1 MSKRLQILAGPRA
14 LRQIRDEGLQPGRI
28 RYVAGAAGGPKWFI
42 LAALDC
48 FLFGD
53 WLPRGSGVVH
63 LVGAS
68 IGAWRFAAA
77 CRRDPVAAL
86 QALLAAYVSQSFA
99 RDATPADVS
108 AEGRVMMRALLGD
121 DGPAAVLVHPR
132 YRLALLV
139 SRGRGPLSS
148 ERRWALFPGLVL
160 AALSNAV
167 SRRMLGLFFERHV
180 FVDSRDRP
188 AFLSA
193 LRDFPTKVHAL
204 STDNFKAA
212 LTASGSIPWVM
223 EPVRDMPGFAPA
235 SWWDGGIIDYN
246 LDLPLP
252 APEEDGLT
260 LFPHFSGRL
269 VPGWFDKGLRRRHQ
283 PANMER
289 VVLVAPHPEY
299 AASLPYGRISDRRD
313 FVTFAGRDAER
324 HAYWQAVADAGKVL
338 AEDFADLADSGRI
351 RHAVQPLVL

>member
-1 MSKRLQILAGPRA
+1 MPERLQILAGSRA
-14 LRQIRDEGLQPGRI
+14 LRQIREEGLLPGQV

-42 LAALDC
+42 LAALDS

-53 WLPRGSGVVH
+53 WLPRGSGIVH

-77 CRRDPVAAL
+77 CRREPVAAL
-86 QALLAAYVSQSFA
+86 RDLLAAYVGQTFA
-99 RDATPADVS
+99 RDAVPADVS
-108 AEGRVMMRALLGD
+108 AEGRVMMRAVLGD
-121 DGPAAVLVHPR
+121 NGLEEILAHPR
-132 YRLALLV
+132 YRLAFLV
-139 SRGRGPLSS
+139 NRGRGLISS
-148 ERRWALFPGLVL
+148 ERRGPLLLGLVL

-167 SRRMLGLFFERHV
+167 SRRTLGIFFERHV
-180 FVDSRDRP
+180 FADPRDRP
-188 AFLSA
+188 AFLQG

-204 STDNFKAA
+204 SPDNFEAA
-212 LTASGSIPWVM
+212 LMASGSIPWVM
-223 EPVRDMPGFAPA
+223 EPVRAMPGFAPS
-235 SWWDGGIIDYN
+235 SWWDGGSIDYH

-252 APEEDGLT
+252 APDEDGLA

-289 VVLVAPHPEY
+289 VVLVVPHPEF
-299 AASLPYGRISDRRD
+299 AARLPYGKISDRKD

-324 HAYWQAVADAGKVL
+324 HAYWQAVAEAGKAL
-338 AEDFADLADSGRI
+338 ADDFADLADSGRI
-351 RHAVQPLVL
+351 RQVVQPLVL